1 MRHTMT
7 TESATT
13 AGEVTAVTPFPGEL
27 TGSIAPM
34 PTARTVR
41 MRTLLPYQAY
51 RFGRVSLKVFK
62 MVRRSHS
69 R

>member
-1 MRHTMT
+1 MRHPMSS
-7 TESATT
+7 TEPTP
-13 AGEVTAVTPFPGEL
+13 VTSLPGEL
-27 TGSIAPM
+27 TGSFAPM
-34 PTARTVR
+34 PTAHTLH
-41 MRTLLPYQAY
+41 MRTSLPYQAY